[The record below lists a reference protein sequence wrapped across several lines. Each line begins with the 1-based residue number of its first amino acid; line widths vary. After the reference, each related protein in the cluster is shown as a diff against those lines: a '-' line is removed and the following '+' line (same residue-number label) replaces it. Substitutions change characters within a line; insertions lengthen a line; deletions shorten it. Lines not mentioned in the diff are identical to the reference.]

1 MTSHRIGVNL
11 RVSGNCDQGARKYME
26 DNHVIKFLKKD
37 TDDYEFAYFGIFDG
51 HGGPEASAFCRDHL
65 LNEITKYDGF
75 WTDDDEQVLSAIRK
89 GFLDTHQAMWNV
101 LDTWPKTVTGLP
113 STAGTTAT
121 IAIIKQGKLYTGHVG
136 DSALVLGEN
145 DPYGGNPVQA
155 ICITKEHKPD
165 DPDERLRIEDAGGE
179 VINKSGVPR
188 VVWSRPKT
196 NHKGP
201 VRRST
206 QIDQIPFLAVAR
218 SLGDLWSYDFL
229 TETYVVSPEPDV
241 SVLKM
246 DPTKHRCL
254 ILASDG
260 LWNMLTPE
268 ESVNMV
274 MDLEA
279 QFEDKIIHDPNV
291 AVSFWSNP
299 AERLVS
305 RALNKWR
312 SKALKADNTSC
323 VVVLI
328 DPLGPSKLTLLKR
341 KRQELLSGGEI
352 TNCQLIKVPT
362 DMEANLKTRNKN
374 ANCSLSDSHVRVTDD
389 SIIQPAS
396 RNDHHFLR
404 HSMPFGTRSSSRDDS
419 CNESINDSV
428 QYIPKPTV
436 LCHPRHAKPFEI
448 NDNKKMDLNSGGD
461 LDIEKPIPQP
471 PPCTPCSDVKEL
483 DESGDEN
490 SLQSST
496 DVTDKA
502 FSLASDESIESPSS
516 SFDEAN
522 RPPTPQSAPAK
533 LSSARNR
540 RSHISKS
547 TQRKLAKSGRLL
559 QYPPKS
565 LAHSRS
571 KVLTSDSPMKISLA
585 KAENHSKSTRS
596 SVKQASGSVGKNEI
610 TRAAERAYVIS
621 SKNNTTATC
630 VDTPP
635 RRVLNTSK
643 SMNDVTTP
651 RNQKEVSRAI
661 SCTGLTPDMNMLLTN
676 KNQTT
681 LNNTRDACTGSDDL
695 TGQLFS
701 SLMVVNVRG
710 PSRNN
715 ASLIIDGLEGPSEP
729 LKQLNKT
736 GPLKKSGSKRWGNF
750 LRASKLSIDHMFNL
764 NNKKDHGPCKL
775 TSTSTGKLERS
786 ISKVVTSK
794 TSSMST
800 SKLSEYAHLPDIT
813 VSHLADLTV
822 DASTLT
828 AADYTTLSALSEDDS
843 VLSVTDLTTAHQSM
857 LEDGVQ
863 GKVLKHRKGFLQK
876 TRVTLRRARKAAK
889 KAFFPE
895 NHRLFNHKS
904 SGSKRK
910 SDEFLPTPDMK
921 RRRQLEAEKV

>member
-1 MTSHRIGVNL
+1 
-11 RVSGNCDQGARKYME
+11 ME

-51 HGGPEASAFCRDHL
+51 HGGPEASAFCRDNL
-65 LNEITKYDGF
+65 LNEITKHDGF
-75 WTDDDEQVLSAIRK
+75 WTDDDEQVLASIKK

-101 LDTWPKTVTGLP
+101 LDSWPKTVTGLP

-218 SLGDLWSYDFL
+218 SLGDLWSYDYY

-241 SVLKM
+241 SVLNL
-246 DPTKHRCL
+246 DPSKHRCL

-274 MDLEA
+274 MDLES
-279 QFEDKIIHDPNV
+279 QFEEKIIHDPNV

-352 TNCQLIKVPT
+352 TNCQLNKVPKQPSE
-362 DMEANLKTRNKN
+362 MEQRVKSRNKN

-389 SIIQPAS
+389 SIIQPAKS
-396 RNDHHFLR
+396 IDQHMRQSLPVGMKSD
-404 HSMPFGTRSSSRDDS
+404 SRD
-419 CNESINDSV
+419 ESINDSV
-428 QYIPKPTV
+428 QYFPKPS
-436 LCHPRHAKPFEI
+436 LRWHLRHSKPEVTENNI
-448 NDNKKMDLNSGGD
+448 RNRDGLDLIKSPSKEKDSDSD
-461 LDIEKPIPQP
+461 LEKPVPQP

-483 DESGDEN
+483 DRDAESGDEN

-502 FSLASDESIESPSS
+502 FSLASDESIESPCS
-516 SFDEAN
+516 SFDDEH

-540 RSHISKS
+540 RSHVSKS
-547 TQRKLAKSGRLL
+547 AKRKLARNGRLL
-559 QYPPKS
+559 QYPSRQSAHFKS
-565 LAHSRS
+565 KTNFHN
-571 KVLTSDSPMKISLA
+571 SPMKVPGVGLS
-585 KAENHSKSTRS
+585 KTENHSSSTRS
-596 SVKQASGSVGKNEI
+596 SFSHVAVSEVDKTEI
-610 TRAAERAYVIS
+610 TRAVERALAVSAKSNSLTSAIS
-621 SKNNTTATC
+621 
-630 VDTPP
+630 TPP

-643 SMNDVTTP
+643 SMNDVATP
-651 RNQKEVSRAI
+651 KNQKVSRAI
-661 SCTGLTPDMNMLLTN
+661 SCTGLTPDMSMLLTS
-676 KNQTT
+676 KTRSI

-695 TGQLFS
+695 TSHLLT
-701 SLMVVNVRG
+701 SLMSVDV
-710 PSRNN
+710 STLKARNN
-715 ASLIIDGLEGPSEP
+715 ASLITDCLDGPSEP

-736 GPLKKSGSKRWGNF
+736 GPIKKSGSKRWGNF
-750 LRASKLSIDHMFNL
+750 LRASKLGIDSMFHL
-764 NNKKDHGPCKL
+764 NGHKKDLGPCKL
-775 TSTSTGKLERS
+775 TTTSTGKLERS
-786 ISKVVTSK
+786 ISKATTGKNTSV
-794 TSSMST
+794 ST
-800 SKLSEYAHLPDIT
+800 SKLSDYTLSHHLPDIT
-813 VSHLADLTV
+813 VSHLGDLTV
-822 DASTLT
+822 DASTIT
-828 AADYTTLSALSEDDS
+828 SADLTTLSALSADDS
-843 VLSVTDLTTAHQSM
+843 VLSRTDLAAAHHSM
-857 LEDGVQ
+857 LDEGLQ
-863 GKVLKHRKGFLQK
+863 GKVIKNRKGFLQK